1 MPQNRKFQNFIANK
15 FMADDSVGASELID
29 DSVGNAALAAGAV
42 KHLKV
47 TYDFDD
53 DGGDISSITIG
64 SLPDK
69 AIVVRG
75 HAEVEA
81 AVESGGNATVALGI
95 VANTDAFV
103 AATAKTSLG
112 LDAVLS
118 TSNDLPLKMAGE
130 TPVLLT
136 VAVAALTA
144 GKINLFV
151 EYYEGA

>member
-1 MPQNRKFQNFIANK
+1 
-15 FMADDSVGASELID
+15 
-29 DSVGNAALAAGAV
+29 
-42 KHLKV
+42 
-47 TYDFDD
+47 
-53 DGGDISSITIG
+53 
-64 SLPDK
+64 
-69 AIVVRG
+69 
-75 HAEVEA
+75 
-81 AVESGGNATVALGI
+81 
-95 VANTDAFV
+95 V